1 MGRSSTRENK
11 TRYQLARE
19 ELGLSRE
26 KASELLETIAPE
38 RIEKIENERTVPRP
52 DEVLTMAEKYKRPS
66 LCNCYCSQQC
76 PIGQRY
82 VPFVTRRELP
92 AIILEMLASLNA
104 MNSKKE
110 RLIEIAA
117 DGKISNDE
125 IDDFIHIRQELE
137 RISLTVET
145 LQLWTER
152 MLANGQILVQRFGD
166 ILDGKRTWQKEL
178 AQSNVKPT
186 LKDAVAGDIT
196 AAMPYRAMTNIIE
209 FIKMLD
215 MVVPGFAAN
224 ETLLYSPELKFY
236 SNKVKMDANLDTNIK
251 GLHCLG
257 DSSGWTRG
265 LMMASVMG
273 VLMGR
278 KLAEKEGC

>member
-1 MGRSSTRENK
+1 MGRTSTKENK
-11 TRYQLARE
+11 NSYQLARE
-19 ELGLSRE
+19 ELGLTRE

-52 DEVLTMAEKYKRPS
+52 DEVLTMAEKYKRP
-66 LCNCYCSQQC
+66 SQQC

-152 MLANGQILVQRFGD
+152 MLANGQI
-166 ILDGKRTWQKEL
+166 
-178 AQSNVKPT
+178 
-186 LKDAVAGDIT
+186 DA
-196 AAMPYRAMTNIIE
+196 
-209 FIKMLD
+209 
-215 MVVPGFAAN
+215 
-224 ETLLYSPELKFY
+224 ETYK
-236 SNKVKMDANLDTNIK
+236 
-251 GLHCLG
+251 
-257 DSSGWTRG
+257 
-265 LMMASVMG
+265 
-273 VLMGR
+273 R
-278 KLAEKEGC
+278 KLEE